1 MFDTN
6 WAIHSAWNTG
16 RPKGAQAEADR
27 ALSPVV
33 VLALVLV
40 LRERGVRSGGRA
52 VGRSGGRAVGKKV
65 RQLSAGRATK
75 PP

>member
-6 WAIHSAWNTG
+6 WAIHSARNTG
-16 RPKGAQAEADR
+16 RPNGAQAEEDP
-27 ALSPVV
+27 ALFPVV
-33 VLALVLV
+33 VLALML
-40 LRERGVRSGGRA
+40 LLPERGVRS
-52 VGRSGGRAVGKKV
+52 VEKKV